1 MCPNKGL
8 STINIEKRTKIGK
21 GLSFKGSATYEIGCW
36 VDVPNRVVLI
46 GTIEGPKSKITL
58 HELSSKEWVKNKWFY
73 EFSYI
78 IFYLWINKRSN
89 VRSAITLGERF
100 ACIRI
105 KKKL

>member
-8 STINIEKRTKIGK
+8 STINIEKRTKVGK

-58 HELSSKEWVKNKWFY
+58 HELSSKE
-73 EFSYI
+73 
-78 IFYLWINKRSN
+78 
-89 VRSAITLGERF
+89 
-100 ACIRI
+100 
-105 KKKL
+105 